1 MAESRAFAAG
11 LIFLEDE
18 LWFAGGREL
27 LILAHRFVAA
37 AEILART
44 AALIV
49 LLPVAGLLLAAA

>member
-1 MAESRAFAAG
+1 MAESRALAAG

-18 LWFAGGREL
+18 LRGADGL
-27 LILAHRFVAA
+27 AALILAHRFLAA

-49 LLPVAGLLLAAA
+49 LLVLAGLLLDG